1 MFGFLCVDKPCN
13 LSSHTIVTRIRAA
26 TGIERVGHAGT
37 LDLLATGVLIICVG
51 AAARLSDYV
60 MHQQKRYLA
69 TVRLGQERVGWDGE
83 GRILAEAPIDGITL
97 DHIAAVVERFQG
109 EQDQIPPM
117 HSAIKQ
123 DGKKLYKLARRG
135 QEIERLPRRVWMAIT
150 LLGYTPPDLRLDVRC
165 SAGTYIRSLAH
176 DIGAALGCGAYLA
189 GLHRTESGAFR
200 DPVAWP
206 ELESAM
212 RDGTWPRYLIDER
225 RALPDMPEVT
235 FDESGAA
242 DIRHGR
248 KLARPEKG
256 GEGLHRAYAPDGTFL
271 GLVEGVG
278 DVWKPHKVFATS
290 AHKKGENK

>member
-1 MFGFLCVDKPCN
+1 MFGFLCVDKPYN
-13 LSSHTIVTRIRAA
+13 LTSHNIVARIRTA
-26 TGIERVGHAGT
+26 TGVERVGHAGT

-60 MHQQKRYLA
+60 MHQNKRYLA
-69 TVRLGQERVGWDGE
+69 TVRLGQERAGWDGE
-83 GRILAEAPIDGITL
+83 GRTLAEAPIDGITL
-97 DHIAAVVERFQG
+97 EHIAAAVAGFQG
-109 EQDQIPPM
+109 EQDQVPPM

-135 QEIERLPRRVWMAIT
+135 QEVERPPRRVWMEIGV
-150 LLGYTPPDLRLDVRC
+150 LGYAPPDLRLDVRC

-189 GLHRTESGAFR
+189 ALHRTESGAFR
-200 DPVAWP
+200 DPVAWA
-206 ELESAM
+206 ELEAAF

-225 RALPDMPEVT
+225 RALPDMPEIT

-248 KLARPEKG
+248 RPTRDTAGE
-256 GEGLHRAYAPDGTFL
+256 EGLYRAYAPDGTFL
-271 GLVEGVG
+271 GLVEAAGA
-278 DVWKPHKVFATS
+278 VWKPHKIFVA
-290 AHKKGENK
+290 